1 VDGVPP
7 APADCKVACPW
18 CCTLTTTR
26 AITQRVQQLRFDP
39 KRSLVLAAIGACSPQ
54 PTCCPICSWETL
66 DQEQLAVHM
75 MFCEGLARCGTCRLT
90 YKITDAGH
98 HAENECISYRC
109 YKDGCRRAPH
119 GLMSMK
125 QRKEHD
131 ATHALEATIAKG
143 LEHARLST
151 LLLLERSML
160 LNEDDDDI
168 PSPTSPYS
176 PSSV

>member
-1 VDGVPP
+1 
-7 APADCKVACPW
+7 
-18 CCTLTTTR
+18 
-26 AITQRVQQLRFDP
+26 
-39 KRSLVLAAIGACSPQ
+39 
-54 PTCCPICSWETL
+54 
-66 DQEQLAVHM
+66 
-75 MFCEGLARCGTCRLT
+75 
-90 YKITDAGH
+90 
-98 HAENECISYRC
+98 
-109 YKDGCRRAPH
+109 
-119 GLMSMK
+119 MK